1 MQMQL
6 IKNFEIIDCLE
17 ENCEVCQKFKKPKP
31 KPNVGFPLAKRF
43 NQTVTLH
50 LKEWSSSSK
59 IWFLHLTD
67 HFTCFSASCVV
78 STNDHFI
85 SLCVNLNIQICK
97 TAAESPCHGIMG
109 LLNDTMQ
116 FWVML

>member
-59 IWFLHLTD
+59 IWFLHLID

-78 STNDHFI
+78 STKRKAKIIKKIFEIWI
-85 SLCVNLNIQICK
+85 STFGCPNKFLVDNGG
-97 TAAESPCHGIMG
+97 E
-109 LLNDTMQ
+109 
-116 FWVML
+116 